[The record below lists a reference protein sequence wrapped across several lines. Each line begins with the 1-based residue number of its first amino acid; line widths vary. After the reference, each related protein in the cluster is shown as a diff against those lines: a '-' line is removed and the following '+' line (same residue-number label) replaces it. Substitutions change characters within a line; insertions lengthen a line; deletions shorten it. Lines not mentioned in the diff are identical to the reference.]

1 MKRFWCLC
9 VVLMLFVGSGCTDE
23 KGQVYPYFIG
33 IDEYRSG
40 SSLVGPMLY
49 LQSLGIQDQFTVE
62 TQDDRQVADSKAAA
76 VFETE
81 MSKVDPVMIESF
93 EGCYVRYVLL
103 APDSTTLQ
111 QCEFRTE

>member
-9 VVLMLFVGSGCTDE
+9 VVLMLFVGYGCTDE

-76 VFETE
+76 VFE
-81 MSKVDPVMIESF
+81 MIESF

-111 QCEFRTE
+111 QCEFGTK

>member
-9 VVLMLFVGSGCTDE
+9 VVLVLLVGSGCTNE
-23 KGQVYPYFIG
+23 KVEVYPYFIG

-40 SSLVGPMLY
+40 SSLIGPMLY

-81 MSKVDPVMIESF
+81 MITPIHGSSQSF
-93 EGCYVRYVLL
+93 STLTGSVLHAFL
-103 APDSTTLQ
+103 PALQPDHG
-111 QCEFRTE
+111 

>member
-9 VVLMLFVGSGCTDE
+9 VVLVLLVGSGCTNE
-23 KGQVYPYFIG
+23 KVEVYPYFIG
-33 IDEYRSG
+33 IDEYCSG
-40 SSLVGPMLY
+40 SSLIGPMLY
-49 LQSLGIQDQFTVE
+49 LQSLGIPDQFTVE
-62 TQDDRQVADSKAAA
+62 TQDDRQVADSKATA

-111 QCEFRTE
+111 QCEFETK